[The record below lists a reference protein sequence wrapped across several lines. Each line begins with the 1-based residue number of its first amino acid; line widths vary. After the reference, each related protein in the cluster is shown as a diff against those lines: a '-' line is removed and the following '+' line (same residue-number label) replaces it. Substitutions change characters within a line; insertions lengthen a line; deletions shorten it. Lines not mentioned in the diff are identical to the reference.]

1 MNRTVYV
8 KTTETCNLN
17 CMHCF
22 TNGRDGRRIF
32 FDPVNTI
39 RWVNQL
45 IQRSSADDSIHI
57 EFHGGEPFLADPADM
72 WTIIDLCECSMP
84 VSFGATSNLVF
95 KLTDDILELIDGP
108 FNKRIGTSWDPAIRF
123 ENDKQRQ
130 LWESNVRM
138 LVERGVAVK
147 MFVSVSKDVLEL
159 EPISIIMMARDL
171 GVSEIAFERLTH
183 GGSALVNTQ
192 IFPANCDI
200 DEWFLRMH
208 QQVVEYDARY
218 WMYNAFLESVYAK
231 FETGLTSGGTFCR
244 DCEET
249 IFTIN
254 ADGTIAGCP
263 NDPTHIYG
271 SITEPI
277 ENILG
282 NAKRINTIA
291 CERARD
297 PRCFSC
303 DVFRYCGGDCH
314 QLAWDGDVCGA
325 PKSLMRSLAGT
336 SVEAKKRTINNH
348 KIVFLKKE

>member
-45 IQRSSADDSIHI
+45 IQRSSNGDSIHI
-57 EFHGGEPFLADPADM
+57 EFHGGEPFLADTADI
-72 WTIIDLCECSMP
+72 WTIINLCERSVP

-108 FNKRIGTSWDPAIRF
+108 FNKRMGTSWDPTIRF

-130 LWESNVRM
+130 LWESNVRV
-138 LVERGVAVK
+138 LVKRGVTVK
-147 MFVSVSKDVLEL
+147 LFVSVSRDVLEL
-159 EPISIIMMARDL
+159 EPINIIKMARDL

-183 GGSALVNTQ
+183 GGNALVNTQ
-192 IFPANCDI
+192 IFPANRDI

-208 QQVVEYDARY
+208 QQIVEHDARD
-218 WMYNAFLESVYAK
+218 WMYNAFMESIYTK

-263 NDPTHIYG
+263 NQPMHTYG

-277 ENILG
+277 ESILSS
-282 NAKRINTIA
+282 AKRIETIA
-291 CERARD
+291 CERSRD
-297 PRCFSC
+297 TRCFVC
-303 DVFRYCGGDCH
+303 DVFQHCGGDCH
-314 QLAWDGDVCGA
+314 QLAWEGDVCGA
-325 PKSLMRSLAGT
+325 PKSLMRHLAGM
-336 SVEAKKRTINNH
+336 SDVAQKRSINKH
-348 KIVFLKKE
+348 KIIFLRKE